1 MTIHALLASSGTKA
15 LAGREEAPIVL
26 TLAVENMRCGGC
38 IRSVER
44 AAISVAGVRSA
55 RANLAAK
62 RVSVAVETGRASEAD
77 VIAALSRAGFA
88 AAPMQ
93 DTSQH
98 TESSREFALLRRVAV
113 AGFAAMNIMLLSVSV
128 WSGRAGDMDQSLVT
142 LFCWLSALIALPTVV
157 YAGQPFYASALSA
170 LRGRRLNMDVPISLA
185 IILAT
190 GMSLYQTVVGS
201 EQVYFDAAV
210 SLLFFLLI
218 GRYLDEHLRVRARGE
233 ARERRRGDRQ
243 GQRG

>member
-1 MTIHALLASSGTKA
+1 MTIHTLPASSGTKA
-15 LAGREEAPIVL
+15 LGEREEASNFL

-44 AAISVAGVRSA
+44 AAMSVAGVRSA

-62 RVSVAVETGRASEAD
+62 RVSVAVEKGRASEAE

-128 WSGRAGDMDQSLVT
+128 WSGRAGDMDQSLIT
-142 LFCWLSALIALPTVV
+142 LSA
-157 YAGQPFYASALSA
+157 GC
-170 LRGRRLNMDVPISLA
+170 RL
-185 IILAT
+185 
-190 GMSLYQTVVGS
+190 
-201 EQVYFDAAV
+201 
-210 SLLFFLLI
+210 
-218 GRYLDEHLRVRARGE
+218 
-233 ARERRRGDRQ
+233 
-243 GQRG
+243 